1 MTIQEQIRERAEQE
15 YGCLPLMSMEE
26 KQKESYAKL
35 SYIEGAES
43 MIPVMKDVS
52 VKFYNWYSTLG
63 VGEHEQILKLL
74 EVNPDNYN
82 DYDFYFYFIEHI
94 YQPSETKP

>member
-1 MTIQEQIRERAEQE
+1 MIIQEQIRLRAEQE

-43 MIPVMKDVS
+43 MLPVMKDAIIQAL
-52 VKFYNWYSTLG
+52 KWANPELDKPENKDFDLN
-63 VGEHEQILKLL
+63 VGWFL
-74 EVNPDNYN
+74 ENV
-82 DYDFYFYFIEHI
+82 
-94 YQPSETKP
+94 YQPSESKS